1 MLQDHNTGEYQ
12 TFFCLFKAFGPDA
25 SQEEVYE
32 ATTKKLVENVLQGY
46 NATVFAYGATGKYD
60 LFIRGGC

>member
-1 MLQDHNTGEYQ
+1 MT
-12 TFFCLFKAFGPDA
+12 TFFSLFKAFGPDA

-46 NATVFAYGATGKYD
+46 NATVFAYGATGK
-60 LFIRGGC
+60 FIV